1 MSFRCFALLSG
12 ALLVACHANQESPH
26 GAGQETAHEVRDAEA
41 TCPPIALSASLEDV
55 IRAVVSNMASKAGAD
70 SGAYVV
76 PSPSVRD
83 AFAAALVSTLS
94 GDTHKACSLPA
105 SYRSFSL
112 HDGPEDILLVAELD
126 SSGHPAPQSF
136 WGTYASRRSAP
147 GTRAL
152 IVEAPHPLFDTNTP
166 YESRAVFSE
175 ARAEWFL
182 MAGAHR
188 CANEGSAGCD
198 GTTTA
203 CGGGSA
209 PYRESDTAHAT
220 TSPFFAIH
228 AELSKSTDAP
238 FLQLHG
244 NAQSCP
250 DALISDASGSYS
262 DAGVTA
268 RLAAAIEARG
278 PSVGRCG
285 LDFPKSGCSL
295 CGTDNVEARMTAGSS
310 QACTEKGTQYGRLVH
325 LEQRPSLRQIPDGGT
340 RGYQPVVD
348 AVISTFPPR

>member
-1 MSFRCFALLSG
+1 MSFRWFFLG
-12 ALLVACHANQESPH
+12 ALLVACHANQESTH
-26 GAGQETAHEVRDAEA
+26 DGRKQSVLDIRDAEA
-41 TCPPIALSASLEDV
+41 TCPPIALNASLDDLV
-55 IRAVVSNMASKAGAD
+55 HAIVSNMGLKAGAGSD
-70 SGAYVV
+70 AYVV

-83 AFAAALVSTLS
+83 AFAASVVSTLS
-94 GDTHKACSLPA
+94 GDTHKACGLPA

-112 HDGPEDILLVAELD
+112 HDGAEDILLVAELD
-126 SSGHPAPQSF
+126 ATGHPAPQSF
-136 WGTYASRRSAP
+136 WGTYASRRPAP

-152 IVEAPHPLFDTNTP
+152 VVEAPHPLFDKNTP

-203 CGGGSA
+203 CGGDSA

-228 AELSKSTDAP
+228 AELSRSTDAP

-250 DALISDASGSYS
+250 DALISDASGTYS

-285 LDFPKSGCSL
+285 LGYPKTGCSL

-325 LEQRPSLRQIPDGGT
+325 LEQRPGLRQIPDGGT
-340 RGYQPVVD
+340 PGYQPVVD
-348 AVISTFPPR
+348 AVIATFTPR